1 MPVRH
6 SPENVADGNAR
17 HNDNRCSLYNT
28 VMNSE
33 TPCITTRCK
42 HTFHQNGLITWL
54 TDKQECPTCHIPRQP
69 QELKSANRGQTLE
82 R

>member
-17 HNDNRCSLYNT
+17 DNDNQCSLYNT
-28 VMNSE
+28 VINSE

-42 HTFHQNGLITWL
+42 HTFPQKCLTTWL
-54 TDKQECPTCHIPRQP
+54 TDKQECPTYHIPSQP
-69 QELKSANRGQTLE
+69 QDLQFANRGQTLE
-82 R
+82 G